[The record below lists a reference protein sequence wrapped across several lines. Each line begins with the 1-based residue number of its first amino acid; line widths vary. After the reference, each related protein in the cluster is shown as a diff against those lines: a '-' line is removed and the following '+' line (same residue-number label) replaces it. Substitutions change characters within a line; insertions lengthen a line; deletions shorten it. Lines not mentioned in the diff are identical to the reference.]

1 MKIIRCSRCKN
12 KVIRGFPC
20 PNCNPRDKIFR
31 IQTYIALKEEEFRLF
46 KKELRNTVD
55 ETTYNQ
61 IINNYNHK
69 LQQLR
74 KEVLQYLKD

>member
-1 MKIIRCSRCKN
+1 MKVIRCSRCKN
-12 KVIRGFPC
+12 QTLRGFPC
-20 PNCNPRDKIFR
+20 PNCNAKDKIFR
-31 IQTYIALKEEEFRLF
+31 MQTYIALKEEEFRLF
-46 KKELRNTVD
+46 KKELRNAVD